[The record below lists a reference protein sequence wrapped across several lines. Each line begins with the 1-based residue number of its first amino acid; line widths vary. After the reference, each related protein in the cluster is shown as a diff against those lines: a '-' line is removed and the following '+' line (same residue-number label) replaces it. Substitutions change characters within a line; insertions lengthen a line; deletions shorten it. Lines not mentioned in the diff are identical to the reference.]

1 MTAYLLTNHLLN
13 FAAPALVVALLLV
26 LLARIFSSFFASK
39 RAIAQSIWAQAAII
53 FIVNLLTMA
62 AGLVFFGNDGKMAS
76 YAAMVVA
83 AALTYWVLIRG
94 WARR

>member
-13 FAAPALVVALLLV
+13 FAAPAFVVALLLV
-26 LLARIFSSFFASK
+26 LLTPIFSSFLALK
-39 RAIAQSIWAQAAII
+39 KPVKQSIWARAAII
-53 FIVNLLTMA
+53 FIVNLLTLV

-94 WARR
+94 WTRR

>member
-39 RAIAQSIWAQAAII
+39 RAKAQSIWVQAAII

-94 WARR
+94 WTLR

>member
-26 LLARIFSSFFASK
+26 LLARIFSSFFTSK
-39 RAIAQSIWAQAAII
+39 RLMAQSIWAQAAVI

-94 WARR
+94 WTRR